1 VTARS
6 SLLPRATRGRPCPV
20 CGRPN
25 WCLVAEDG
33 SRAICARVA
42 SERRAGE
49 AGWLHVL
56 GVSALPIRRSQRRAV
71 AIQIG
76 TSDFEASAAAAERF
90 DDPAGPRDCGDLA
103 RELGVSRESLRRLR
117 VGWTGWAWTFP
128 MVNARGAT
136 IGIRL
141 RRPDGSKLA
150 EKGSRQGLFT
160 PSKLT
165 GNAPLLITEGPTDL
179 AAALDL
185 GFDAIGRPSC
195 AGGIELV
202 SSYLRLTGRQDVVV
216 FADSDSAG
224 RAGADA
230 LAKSVA
236 LVARVRIAAPP
247 PQFKDLR
254 AWVRGGARRE
264 HVDGVIEAATAV
276 ELRLDVRR

>member
-1 VTARS
+1 MS
-6 SLLPRATRGRPCPV
+6 PGDNHLPRVTRRRPCPV
-20 CGRPN
+20 CEKPD

-42 SERRAGE
+42 SDRRAGE

-56 GVSALPIRRSQRRAV
+56 GASVLPTRRSQRRSV
-71 AIQIG
+71 AIEIG
-76 TSDFEASAAAAERF
+76 AGDFEALAAAAERF
-90 DDPAGPRDCGDLA
+90 DDLDGPRDCGDLA
-103 RELGVSRESLRRLR
+103 RELGVSPASLRRLR
-117 VGWTGWAWTFP
+117 VGWNGWAWTFP

-150 EKGSRQGLFT
+150 EKGSRQGLFI
-160 PSKLT
+160 PLGGAGT
-165 GNAPLLITEGPTDL
+165 GPLLITEGPTDL

-185 GFDAIGRPSC
+185 GFEAIGRPSC
-195 AGGIELV
+195 SGGIELV

-224 RAGADA
+224 RQGAQA
-230 LAKSVA
+230 LAKSIA

-247 PQFKDLR
+247 LQFKDLR
-254 AWVRGGARRE
+254 AWVRSGARRE
-264 HVDGVIEAATAV
+264 QLNAAIEAATAV
-276 ELRLDVRR
+276 ELQIEVRQ